1 MIKVYDTNH
10 QFITLI
16 DANLTNVFTTD
27 ALDTGQRTLCFQAPC
42 QEQFLSCLVEENY
55 VKTEDYE
62 YVIKEVKGNN
72 NKFFTVYCS
81 ANIED
86 IKGSV
91 FLHFDCYDKNLKQGY
106 EYCLT
111 NTDWTVV
118 YHSPNRTVITY
129 QQPNVNAY
137 DMLRQIAYDYAQE
150 LWFDTKNKV
159 LHIYDKMGQDLGA
172 YYSNELRLK
181 RLNFQSNTYDYATVL
196 FPFGK
201 NGLTI
206 SNVNNGKS
214 YIENFK
220 YSNKYLSK
228 IWINEDIEIPEI
240 LLRDATNYLEEIA
253 QPKVSYQLLATELGP
268 DVALGDNIII
278 VDKIKNIKT
287 KQRVVKITRYP
298 NSPEK
303 DTLEINN
310 LATSFYDMFIAGE
323 KRKDKDIKYIRSVIS
338 SLE

>member
-1 MIKVYDTNH
+1 MIKIYNNNH
-10 QFITLI
+10 QFLTLI
-16 DANLTNVFTTD
+16 DANLTNIYTTD

-42 QEQFLSCLVEENY
+42 SEQFLSCLVEENY
-55 VKTEDYE
+55 IETDDYE
-62 YVIKEVKGNN
+62 YVIKEIKSNN
-72 NKFFTVYCS
+72 NKYFTIYCS

-91 FLHFDCYDKNLKQGY
+91 FLYFDCYDKNLKQGY
-106 EYCLT
+106 EYCLS

-129 QQPNVNAY
+129 QEANVNAY
-137 DMLRQIAYDYAQE
+137 DMLRQIASDYAQE

-181 RLNFQSNTYDYATVL
+181 QLKFQSNTYDYATVL

-206 SNVNNGKS
+206 SNINNGKS

-268 DVALGDNIII
+268 DVTLGDSIII

-298 NSPEK
+298 NQPEN

-310 LATSFYDMFIAGE
+310 LATSFYDMFITGE
-323 KRKDKDIKYIRSVIS
+323 KRKDKEIKYLRSVIS